1 MIWFSAE
8 SAGMSISP
16 SARGP
21 IAIPT
26 TRNTATS
33 GILIFCANR
42 PVRVPMARISPHESS
57 VCLAISSEVTPILQG
72 LQPDAD
78 FTGRDI
84 GLLQQFTHG
93 EEAVELAGKMPVGH
107 GDAGCLQAALIFVAL
122 VAQGI
127 GAGGQHIG
135 RRQADQGLGARR
147 RCAPVV
153 NVGGAVEV
161 AVVEIA

>member
-21 IAIPT
+21 IAIPA

-57 VCLAISSEVTPILQG
+57 VCLATSSEAPPILQR

-93 EEAVELAGKMPVGH
+93 EEAVELAGEMPVGH
-107 GDAGCLQAALIFVAL
+107 GHAGFLQTAGVFVAF

-127 GAGGQHIG
+127 GARGQHIG
-135 RRQADQGLGARR
+135 RWQAD
-147 RCAPVV
+147 
-153 NVGGAVEV
+153 
-161 AVVEIA
+161 